1 MIEIKFRAY
10 DEEANVMV
18 YSDEHNLIDYSYE
31 YFFEVLKDK
40 VICVF
45 LVDYD
50 DSFGAPVTDRC
61 EIEKV
66 MQYTGLHDKNKKDI
80 YDGDIIK
87 YKDKTDNGIGL
98 VRFHKARYE
107 AVWIDKSYLR
117 KDLYFWAKKREIEI
131 IGNIYEN
138 PELLENKQL

>member
-1 MIEIKFRAY
+1 MEIKFRAWS
-10 DEEANVMV
+10 ESRNRMIFWGKLIEM
-18 YSDEHNLIDYSYE
+18 NLSNILSGISGM
-31 YFFEVLKDK
+31 K
-40 VICVF
+40 I
-45 LVDYD
+45 
-50 DSFGAPVTDRC
+50 
-61 EIEKV
+61 

-98 VRFHKARYE
+98 VRFHEARYE
-107 AVWIDKSYLR
+107 VVWIDKSYLR

-138 PELLENKQL
+138 PELIERED